1 MDRTLEMEARHS
13 TGIYAKH
20 PVALVRGEGAR
31 LWDSAGREY
40 IDCMAG
46 HGVANLGHAHPAVA
60 LAVAEQA
67 RRLITCHEAFFND
80 QRSAAMD
87 LLARLRPG
95 LDRVY
100 LCNSGTE
107 AVEAAIKFARLST
120 SRPGIVAAMRGF
132 HGRTLGALSAT
143 WNKHYRTPF
152 EPLVPGFR
160 HVPFNNVE
168 AMARAV
174 DDQTAAVILE
184 VVQGE
189 GGVHLAEP
197 NYLPAVHEICRERGA
212 LLIIDEVQTG
222 LGRTG
227 KLLAVEHFDLTPDLL
242 CLAKSIA
249 GGVPMGAVLIGP
261 AVSGFAPGT
270 HGSTFGGNPL
280 SCAAC
285 VAALQA
291 IADERLPDQAA
302 EKGVYLMQ
310 RLREIESPLVR
321 EVRGLGLMIGVELKH
336 KVAPYLEALL
346 ERGVIALPAG
356 LTVLRLLPP
365 LVITYPQLDL
375 VVEAIRAVVSQPI
388 AVTDEGE

>member
-1 MDRTLEMEARHS
+1 MDRTFESEALHS

-20 PVALVRGEGAR
+20 SIALVRGEGAR
-31 LWDSAGREY
+31 LWDSTGREY
-40 IDCMAG
+40 VDCMAG
-46 HGVANLGHAHPAVA
+46 HGVANLGHAHPAVVQA
-60 LAVAEQA
+60 IAEQA
-67 RRLITCHEAFFND
+67 RRLITCHEAFYND

-87 LLARLRPG
+87 LLARLRLG

-107 AVEAAIKFARLST
+107 AIEAAIKFARLST
-120 SRPGIVAAMRGF
+120 GRPGILAAMRGF

-143 WNKHYRTPF
+143 WNKHYRAPF

-168 AMARAV
+168 ALARAV
-174 DDQTAAVILE
+174 DDQTAAVVLE

-197 NYLPAVHEICRERGA
+197 GYLPAVHEICRARGA

-249 GGVPMGAVLIGP
+249 GGVPMGAVLMGP
-261 AVSGFAPGT
+261 AVSGFSPGT

-285 VAALQA
+285 VAALRA
-291 IADERLPDQAA
+291 IADERLPEQAA
-302 EKGVYLMQ
+302 EKGAYLLG

-365 LVITYPQLDL
+365 LVISYPQLDRVIEVL
-375 VVEAIRAVVSQPI
+375 RTVLTAPLPER
-388 AVTDEGE
+388 DE

>member
-1 MDRTLEMEARHS
+1 
-13 TGIYAKH
+13 
-20 PVALVRGEGAR
+20 
-31 LWDSAGREY
+31 
-40 IDCMAG
+40 
-46 HGVANLGHAHPAVA
+46 
-60 LAVAEQA
+60 
-67 RRLITCHEAFFND
+67 LITCHEAFFND

-120 SRPGIVAAMRGF
+120 GRPGILAAMRGF

-143 WNKHYRTPF
+143 WNKHYRAPF

-168 AMARAV
+168 ALAGAV

-197 NYLPAVHEICRERGA
+197 GYLPAVHEICRERGA

-227 KLLAVEHFDLTPDLL
+227 KLLAVEHSDLTPDLL

-261 AVSGFAPGT
+261 AVSGFGPGT

-321 EVRGLGLMIGVELKH
+321 EVRGLGLMIGIELKH

-365 LVITYPQLDL
+365 LVITYPQLDR
-375 VVEAIRAVVSQPI
+375 VVEALRAVLTAPLPEG
-388 AVTDEGE
+388 DE